1 MEDAAEE
8 DLEVRARSDKL
19 IGLLNH
25 RAVLERGSV
34 PTSHPRRTGEEVL
47 VLLDGVYELAN
58 ALVIADNI
66 RRVVP
71 KPPTSA

>member
-1 MEDAAEE
+1 M
-8 DLEVRARSDKL
+8 RARSDKL

-34 PTSHPRRTGEEVL
+34 PTSHPRRTGKEVL
-47 VLLDGVYELAN
+47 VLLDGIHELAN
-58 ALVIADNI
+58 ALDIADNI

-71 KPPTSA
+71 KPPTAA